1 MIETAELDEKAD
13 KVEKPEDAV
22 AVIWA
27 YKDIIRTK
35 KKGIICIA
43 YQQGKVFKK
52 FKDKEKFIQLVK
64 HFQVNKSTIIFKI
77 NIFKLIEKF
86 PGLKKS
92 SLTLGFIKKLL

>member
-22 AVIWA
+22 AVLWA
-27 YKDIIRTK
+27 YEDIIRTK

-43 YQQGKVFKK
+43 YQQGKIFKK
-52 FKDKEKFIQLVK
+52 FKDREKFIQLVK

-77 NIFKLIEKF
+77 NILKQIEKF
-86 PGLKKS
+86 PGLKKP
-92 SLTLGFIKKLL
+92 SLTLGFTKKLL

>member
-13 KVEKPEDAV
+13 MVEKPEDAV

-27 YKDIIRTK
+27 YEDIIRTK

-43 YQQGKVFKK
+43 YQQGKIFKK
-52 FKDKEKFIQLVK
+52 FKDREKFIQLVK

-77 NIFKLIEKF
+77 NTLKQIEKF
-86 PGLKKS
+86 PGLKKP